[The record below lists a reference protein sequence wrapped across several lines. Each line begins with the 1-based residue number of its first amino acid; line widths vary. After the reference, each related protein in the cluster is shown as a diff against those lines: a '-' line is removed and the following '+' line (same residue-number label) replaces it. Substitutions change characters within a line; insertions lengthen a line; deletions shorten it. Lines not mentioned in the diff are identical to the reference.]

1 MAQSNRSTAMARGSN
16 AGLLC
21 EFADLFASL
30 TNLFDGYRPERHYM
44 RGPGPAWHCRARC
57 LGGTA
62 GDASPEPDAAADSV
76 GGHRTIHGSNLDAP
90 PMTGHAANVCVGFR

>member
-44 RGPGPAWHCRARC
+44 RGPGPAWHRKARC
-57 LGGTA
+57 PGGTA
-62 GDASPEPDAAADSV
+62 GDASPGRGRQRRRP
-76 GGHRTIHGSNLDAP
+76 
-90 PMTGHAANVCVGFR
+90 

>member
-16 AGLLC
+16 AGLLG

-44 RGPGPAWHCRARC
+44 RGPGPAWHLKARC
-57 LGGTA
+57 PAGTI
-62 GDASPEPDAAADSV
+62 GDATLAPQPTGAADSV
-76 GGHRTIHGSNLDAP
+76 GN
-90 PMTGHAANVCVGFR
+90 